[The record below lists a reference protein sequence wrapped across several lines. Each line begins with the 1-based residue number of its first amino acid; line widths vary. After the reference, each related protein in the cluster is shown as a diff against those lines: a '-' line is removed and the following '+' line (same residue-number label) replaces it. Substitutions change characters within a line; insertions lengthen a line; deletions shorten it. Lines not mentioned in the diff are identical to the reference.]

1 MPRFPLLAV
10 LLAALA
16 GGCVVSK
23 TPLNGLG
30 ERAAP
35 FGEKTTLAIFERA
48 DGKSAWKPSEQK
60 SVTLVG
66 GPDKAFHSLDEK
78 GKAEDGN
85 FTFHTLGPDRY
96 LVQARFSENRY
107 GYAVLQVQ
115 NGEGLVSPLVCKAI
129 DAETVRKAGMK
140 MVADDCWLE
149 DAKDPA
155 GFLKAVA
162 ADAPAP
168 TVRYVPVKPK

>member
-35 FGEKTTLAIFERA
+35 FGDTTTLAIFERA
-48 DGKSAWKPSEQK
+48 DGKSAWKQSEQK
-60 SVTLVG
+60 AATLVG
-66 GPDKAFHSLDEK
+66 GPDKVFHSLDEK
-78 GKAEDGN
+78 GKTEDGN
-85 FTFHTLGPDRY
+85 FTFHTLAPNRY

-115 NGEGLVSPLVCKAI
+115 NGEGLVSPLVCKTTNA
-129 DAETVRKAGMK
+129 DAVKKAGMK

-149 DAKDPA
+149 DTKDPA
-155 GFLKAVA
+155 GFLKAIA
-162 ADAPAP
+162 ANAPAP
-168 TVRYVPVKPK
+168 TVKYVPVKSK

>member
-1 MPRFPLLAV
+1 MPRFPLLAMV
-10 LLAALA
+10 LAALA

-35 FGEKTTLAIFERA
+35 FGEQTTLEIFERA
-48 DGKSAWKPSEQK
+48 DSKSAWKPSEQK

-66 GPDKAFHSLDEK
+66 SADKVFRSLDEK
-78 GKAEDGN
+78 GKTEDGN
-85 FTFHTLGPDRY
+85 FTFHPLAPGRF

-107 GYAVLQVQ
+107 GYAVLQLQ
-115 NGEGLVSPLVCKAI
+115 NGEGLVSPLVCKTLNA
-129 DAETVRKAGMK
+129 DVVKKAGMK

-149 DAKDPA
+149 DTKDPA
-155 GFLKAVA
+155 GFLKSIA
-162 ADAPAP
+162 ANASPA
-168 TVRYVPVKPK
+168 TVKYVPVKPK

>member
-1 MPRFPLLAV
+1 MRVFQILALV
-10 LLAALA
+10 LATAL

-60 SVTLVG
+60 LVTLVG
-66 GPDKAFHSLDEK
+66 GPDRIFYSLDEK

-85 FTFHTLGPDRY
+85 FMFHVLGPGRY

-115 NGEGLVSPLVCKAI
+115 NDEGLVSPLVCKTI
-129 DAETVRKAGMK
+129 DAEVVKKAGMK

-149 DAKDPA
+149 DAKDPVA
-155 GFLKAVA
+155 FLKAVA

-168 TVRYVPVKPK
+168 TVKYVPVNPK